1 MSEEFG
7 LIINNE
13 HSLDENVH
21 IDWNKDELLKYVRSI
36 TEKYDGRIYTDDDIT
51 DARTDRA
58 ELNALKNTI
67 SDGRIRVK
75 KAIMAPYDR
84 FEAEVAEVTNL
95 IIEAVKPIDE
105 AIKTHDENQKADKK
119 KQLVAYFDSII
130 GDLAESVTFERVF
143 DPKMANASTSMKKA
157 KEGIADGVQQIR
169 TNIETINTV
178 VSEPYRSFAVAN
190 YLQTMKL
197 AGSMKLAQR
206 MEQEDR
212 RKAELAAEAE
222 KAKAATPAPAPS
234 APAAEP
240 PKPAA
245 PVQPAPQTSSFV
257 AAAEKA
263 AATTP
268 APAPAPAESPE
279 KLYAMSFRAIGT
291 KEQLMA
297 LRQYMKDNHI
307 KYGKVD

>member
-13 HSLDENVH
+13 HWLDENVH

-36 TEKYDGRIYTDDDIT
+36 TEKYNGRIYTDDDIT

-75 KAIMAPYDR
+75 KAIMAPYDK

-143 DPKMANASTSMKKA
+143 DPKMVNASTSMKKA
-157 KEGIADGVQQIR
+157 KEGIADCVQQIM

-222 KAKAATPAPAPS
+222 KAKAAAPAPAPS
-234 APAAEP
+234 APAVEP

-245 PVQPAPQTSSFV
+245 PAPQTSSFV

>member
-1 MSEEFG
+1 MSEE
-7 LIINNE
+7 L
-13 HSLDENVH
+13 SLVIKNQQAIAGIRH
-21 IDWNKDELLKYVRSI
+21 IDWNKDELIERVRAVTAKYKGLV
-36 TEKYDGRIYTDDDIT
+36 YTDDDIT
-51 DARTDRA
+51 NARTDRA
-58 ELNALKNTI
+58 ELNAIKNSI
-67 SDGRIRVK
+67 SDSRIQVK
-75 KAIMAPYDR
+75 KFVMAPYDQ

-143 DPKMANASTSMKKA
+143 DPKMVNASTSMKKA
-157 KEGIADGVQQIR
+157 KDGIADGAQQIR

-197 AGSMKLAQR
+197 AGSMK
-206 MEQEDR
+206 QEDR

-222 KAKAATPAPAPS
+222 KAKAAAPAPAPS
-234 APAAEP
+234 APAVEP

-245 PVQPAPQTSSFV
+245 PAPQTSSFV

>member
-13 HSLDENVH
+13 HSLAENVH

-36 TEKYDGRIYTDDDIT
+36 TEKYNGRIYTDDDIT

-75 KAIMAPYDR
+75 KAVMAPYDR
-84 FEAEVAEVTNL
+84 FEAEVLEVTN
-95 IIEAVKPIDE
+95 IITEAVKPIDD

-119 KQLVAYFDSII
+119 KQLIAYFDSII

-143 DPKMANASTSMKKA
+143 DPKMVNASTSMKKA
-157 KEGIADGVQQIR
+157 KEGIADAVQQIR

-222 KAKAATPAPAPS
+222 KAKAAAPAPAPS
-234 APAAEP
+234 APAVEP
-240 PKPAA
+240 PKPA
-245 PVQPAPQTSSFV
+245 PQPSSFA

-263 AATTP
+263 AAP

-279 KLYAMSFRAIGT
+279 KLYAMCFRAIGT

-307 KYGKVD
+307 KYGKVE

>member
-1 MSEEFG
+1 MSEE
-7 LIINNE
+7 L
-13 HSLDENVH
+13 SLVIKNQQAIAGIRH
-21 IDWNKDELLKYVRSI
+21 IDWNKDELIERVRAVTAKYKGLV
-36 TEKYDGRIYTDDDIT
+36 YTDDDIT
-51 DARTDRA
+51 NARTDRA
-58 ELNALKNTI
+58 ELNAIKNSI
-67 SDGRIRVK
+67 SDSRIQVK
-75 KAIMAPYDR
+75 KFVMAPYDQ

-143 DPKMANASTSMKKA
+143 DPKMVNASTSMKKA
-157 KEGIADGVQQIR
+157 KEGIADGVQQIM

-212 RKAELAAEAE
+212 RKAELAAA
-222 KAKAATPAPAPS
+222 PAPAPS
-234 APAAEP
+234 APAVEP

-245 PVQPAPQTSSFV
+245 PVQPAPQPSSFI

>member
-1 MSEEFG
+1 MSEE
-7 LIINNE
+7 L
-13 HSLDENVH
+13 SLVIKNQQAIAGIRH
-21 IDWNKDELLKYVRSI
+21 IDWNKDELIERVRAVTAKYKGLV
-36 TEKYDGRIYTDDDIT
+36 YTDDDIT
-51 DARTDRA
+51 NARTDRA
-58 ELNALKNTI
+58 ELNAIKNSI
-67 SDGRIRVK
+67 SDSRIQVK
-75 KAIMAPYDR
+75 KFVMAPYDQ

-143 DPKMANASTSMKKA
+143 DPKMVNASTSMKKA

-222 KAKAATPAPAPS
+222 KAKAA
-234 APAAEP
+234 
-240 PKPAA
+240 
-245 PVQPAPQTSSFV
+245 
-257 AAAEKA
+257 
-263 AATTP
+263 

-307 KYGKVD
+307 KYGKVE

>member
-13 HSLDENVH
+13 HSLTENVH

-36 TEKYDGRIYTDDDIT
+36 TEKYNGRVYTDDDIT

-75 KAIMAPYDR
+75 KAVMAPYDR
-84 FEAEVAEVTNL
+84 FEAEVLEVTNI

-143 DPKMANASTSMKKA
+143 DPKMVNASTSMKKA
-157 KEGIADGVQQIR
+157 KEGITDAVQQIR

-206 MEQEDR
+206 MEQEDC

-222 KAKAATPAPAPS
+222 KAKAA
-234 APAAEP
+234 
-240 PKPAA
+240 
-245 PVQPAPQTSSFV
+245 
-257 AAAEKA
+257 
-263 AATTP
+263 
-268 APAPAPAESPE
+268 APAPATSAPAVEPPHEAGRWFPQRNHPE
-279 KLYAMSFRAIGT
+279 L
-291 KEQLMA
+291 
-297 LRQYMKDNHI
+297 
-307 KYGKVD
+307 

>member
-1 MSEEFG
+1 MSEE
-7 LIINNE
+7 L
-13 HSLDENVH
+13 SLVIKNQQALAGSRH
-21 IDWNKDELLKYVRSI
+21 IDWNKDELIERVRAVTAKYEGLV
-36 TEKYDGRIYTDDDIT
+36 YTDDDIT
-51 DARTDRA
+51 NARTDRA
-58 ELNALKNTI
+58 ELNAIKNSI
-67 SDGRIRVK
+67 SDSRIQVK
-75 KAIMAPYDR
+75 KFVMAPYDQ
-84 FEAEVAEVTNL
+84 FEAEVAEVTTL
-95 IIEAVKPIDE
+95 IDKAIKPIDE

-119 KQLVAYFDSII
+119 KQLISYFDSII

-143 DPKMANASTSMKKA
+143 DPKMLNASTSMKKA

-169 TNIETINTV
+169 TNIDTINTV

-222 KAKAATPAPAPS
+222 KVKAAPAPAPA
-234 APAAEP
+234 APVVEP

-245 PVQPAPQTSSFV
+245 PAQPAPQPNSFV

-263 AATTP
+263 AAATP

-297 LRQYMKDNHI
+297 LKQYMKDNHI
-307 KYGKVD
+307 KYGKVE